1 MDASGEHQL
10 GVDHNIMKTR
20 LHLDGTVKQSEKSA
34 LNGPKPTIAARAPD
48 YCGDCYGGDP
58 PVGATCCN
66 TCEDVQEAYRKKG
79 WAFHPDN
86 VEQCVSEGFSQKL
99 KEQQNEG
106 CRLNGYLLVNKVLGN
121 FHIAPGKSFQADH
134 AHVHDVDLLRAGG
147 SSFNLS
153 HTVHRLSFGED
164 FPGIK
169 NPLDDV
175 AKPWNGSWR
184 AL

>member
-10 GVDHNIMKTR
+10 GVDHNIVKVR
-20 LHLDGTVKQSEKSA
+20 LSLDGKPIQSEKGQ
-34 LNGPKPTIAARAPD
+34 LNAPKPNPKAARAPD
-48 YCGDCYGGDP
+48 YCGDCFGGDP
-58 PVGATCCN
+58 PAGSQCCN

-86 VEQCVSEGFSQKL
+86 VEQCVTEGFSQKL

-106 CRLNGYLLVNKVLGN
+106 CRLNGYLLVNKVVGN

-134 AHVHDVDLLRAGG
+134 AHVHDVDLLRLGG
-147 SSFNLS
+147 SNFDLS
-153 HTVHRLSFGED
+153 HTIHSLSFGQP

-175 AKPWNGSWR
+175 NKPWTGS
-184 AL
+184 